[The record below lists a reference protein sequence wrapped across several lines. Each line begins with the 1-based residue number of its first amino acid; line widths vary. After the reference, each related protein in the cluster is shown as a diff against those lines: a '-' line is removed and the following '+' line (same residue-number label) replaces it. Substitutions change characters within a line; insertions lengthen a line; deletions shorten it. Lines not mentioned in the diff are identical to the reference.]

1 MSVVEAPSAAQAS
14 WPELTEDHP
23 LSQFNSRLPNIL
35 SEAGHSQI
43 WGVTLTY
50 STPPAFSTLIILQKF
65 LRSVDN
71 SVDEAATALGKT
83 LKWRK
88 DWGLDAPADQK
99 EKENFGPDFE
109 GLGYVT
115 KIKKNDGGDEIVTW
129 NVYGAVKDLKSTF
142 GDLDRFL
149 RWRVNLME
157 EAIAHL
163 RLATTS
169 TPIPDFNAG
178 IDPHRMAQVHL
189 YEGVSFLRMDPHVK
203 AASKAT
209 IELMAANYP
218 ELLSRKF
225 FVGVPL
231 IMSWMFQ
238 AVRMFVSAETA
249 KKFVVISY
257 KENLANELGEL
268 EGVPKAYGGKG
279 LSLDELQNQLRGKDP
294 VASL

>member
-1 MSVVEAPSAAQAS
+1 MSVVEAPSAAQAT

-23 LSQFNSRLPNIL
+23 LSQLNSRLPNIL

-88 DWGLDAPADQK
+88 DWGLDVPADQK
-99 EKENFGPDFE
+99 EKGNFGPDFE

-142 GDLDRFL
+142 GDLDR
-149 RWRVNLME
+149 
-157 EAIAHL
+157 
-163 RLATTS
+163 
-169 TPIPDFNAG
+169 
-178 IDPHRMAQVHL
+178 
-189 YEGVSFLRMDPHVK
+189 
-203 AASKAT
+203 
-209 IELMAANYP
+209 
-218 ELLSRKF
+218 
-225 FVGVPL
+225 
-231 IMSWMFQ
+231 
-238 AVRMFVSAETA
+238 
-249 KKFVVISY
+249 
-257 KENLANELGEL
+257 
-268 EGVPKAYGGKG
+268 
-279 LSLDELQNQLRGKDP
+279 
-294 VASL
+294 

>member
-1 MSVVEAPSAAQAS
+1 MSIVEASSASQAT
-14 WPELTEDHP
+14 WPELADDHP
-23 LSQFNSRLPNIL
+23 LLQFNSRLPAIL

-65 LRSVDN
+65 LRSVEN

-88 DWGLDAPADQK
+88 DWGLDGSADGK
-99 EKENFGPDFE
+99 EKEDLGPDFE

-115 KIKKNDGGDEIVTW
+115 EIKKADGGDEIVTW

-142 GDLDRFL
+142 GDLNRFL
-149 RWRVNLME
+149 RWRINLME
-157 EAIAHL
+157 KAIAHL
-163 RLATTS
+163 HLATTS
-169 TPIPDFNAG
+169 TPIPDLNAG
-178 IDPHRMAQVHL
+178 IDPHRIAQVHL

-209 IELMAANYP
+209 IEIMAANYP

-238 AVRMFVSAETA
+238 VVRMFVSAETA
-249 KKFVVISY
+249 KKFVVVSY

-268 EGVPKAYGGKG
+268 EGVPKEYGGKG
-279 LSLDELQNQLRGKDP
+279 PSLGELQDQLREKDA
-294 VASL
+294 VTS